1 MSQPFNPA
9 ITASPTI
16 HTPPPSAPSPV
27 NAPTPQYIGVIG
39 SVILDLILAQIA
51 IALGNVTVLGQ
62 RPFAFLS
69 EWGREL
75 QQRAQDA
82 FANAQIAQGSA
93 NFANSQLAI
102 LTGGGLAS
110 DVAGGVSLSD
120 QFVGA
125 SANNLG
131 ASWTRASEG
140 SGAGN
145 FGPNGAGQAVWKKS
159 GGLAR
164 IHIDRHNTPLATDY
178 QAVFI
183 VLSAPPQ
190 SPSFGSESFTFL
202 LARMEDE
209 DTFVWLRISH
219 NQLTVGKRAGGSWS
233 TWVSV
238 SATVA
243 AGDSFTFYVGTDS
256 DDREVIVKQNGVAK
270 ITHTDATS
278 SAFGA
283 SYRYVGIASEA
294 KERNFLTDQTVPA
307 SLEVWSASDRLPATV

>member
-1 MSQPFNPA
+1 M
-9 ITASPTI
+9 
-16 HTPPPSAPSPV
+16 
-27 NAPTPQYIGVIG
+27 
-39 SVILDLILAQIA
+39 AQIA

-62 RPFAFLS
+62 RPFSFLS

-82 FANAQIAQGSA
+82 FTNAQIAQGSA
-93 NFANSQLAI
+93 NFANSQLAV

-110 DVAGGVSLSD
+110 NVAGGVSLSD

-131 ASWTRASEG
+131 ASWTRVSQG

-164 IHIDRHNTPLATDY
+164 IHIDRHNNPLATDY
-178 QAVFI
+178 QAVFA

-190 SPSFGSESFTFL
+190 SPSIGSEAFTFL

-219 NQLTVGKRAGGSWS
+219 NQLSVGKRAGGTWS

-243 AGDSFTFYVGTDS
+243 AGDSFTFYVGTAS
-256 DDREVIVKQNGVAK
+256 DDREVIVKQNGVVR
-270 ITHTDATS
+270 ITHTDATA